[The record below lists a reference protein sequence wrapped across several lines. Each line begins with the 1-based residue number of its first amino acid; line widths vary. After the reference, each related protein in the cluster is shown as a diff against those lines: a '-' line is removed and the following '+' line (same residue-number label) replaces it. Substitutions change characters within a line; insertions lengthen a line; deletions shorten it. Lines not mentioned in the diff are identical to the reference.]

1 MNEREKILRLL
12 AYRTVL
18 QRFRSMGFIRVFS
31 DNIAEVL
38 DISSSLVR
46 KDFSAF
52 GISGTQKGGYHIE
65 DILTRI
71 QGIIGFSEPQ
81 RVIIVGAGRIGQ
93 ALMHYSGFRSSG
105 IEIIAGFD
113 IDSARQNPAAEI
125 PVLPM
130 ELLED
135 FIREQ
140 KVRTAVLAVP
150 ESSALACFDRLVR
163 AGIRGV
169 LNFTPHKLKG
179 DAGTV
184 VSNINIEHELT
195 NLIYLVNQQWQVPS
209 ERHTIIS

>member
-18 QRFRSMGFIRVFS
+18 QRFRAMGFSRVFS

-65 DILTRI
+65 DILARI

-81 RVIIVGAGRIGQ
+81 RVVIIGAGRIGQ
-93 ALMHYSGFRSSG
+93 ALMHYSGFKSSG
-105 IEIIAGFD
+105 IEIVAAFD
-113 IDSARQNPAAEI
+113 IDPARQNPAAEI

-130 ELLED
+130 DLLED
-135 FIREQ
+135 YVREQ
-140 KVRTAVLAVP
+140 QVRVAVLAVSEP
-150 ESSALACFDRLVR
+150 SALACFDRLIR
-163 AGIRGV
+163 AGIKGV
-169 LNFTPHKLKG
+169 LNFTPLKLKG
-179 DAGTV
+179 DAQIV

-195 NLIYLVNQQWQVPS
+195 NLLYLVNQQWQVTKN
-209 ERHTIIS
+209 HHNVI